1 MIAADTTLA
10 RLFDEHPQLVEFLA
24 TYDPH
29 FEKLRNRQLRRM
41 VAPRVTVAEAAR
53 MAGVDAAKLVAALRH
68 AVGEPEP
75 APDMPTEAAPDVGA
89 PRPAALAGI
98 PPARHAHLDVRADI
112 RDGHEP
118 FAKIMA
124 AVKMLAADQALELRT
139 PFEPVPL
146 YSVLAMRGLA
156 HWAQAHAA
164 GDWSVWFYR
173 DGAGAQPADS
183 GAGAAGPAPA
193 RTVTIDVRELEPPQ
207 PMALVLER
215 LDTLAEDEELEVIH
229 SRRPMFLYPLLDE
242 RGFAHVTD
250 EPGSGIVRIVI
261 RRRAA

>member
-1 MIAADTTLA
+1 MIAGETTLA
-10 RLFDEHPQLVEFLA
+10 RLLDDHPQLVEFLA

-29 FEKLRNRQLRRM
+29 FEKLRNRLLRRVM
-41 VAPRVTVAEAAR
+41 APRVTVAEAAR
-53 MAGVDAAKLVAALRH
+53 MAGVDPDTLVAALRQ
-68 AVGEPEP
+68 AVGEPE
-75 APDMPTEAAPDVGA
+75 AAPRPSAEVA
-89 PRPAALAGI
+89 PEIGLPKPAALAEI

-112 RDGHEP
+112 RSGDEP
-118 FAKIMA
+118 FAKIMS
-124 AVKMLAADQALELRT
+124 AVKTLAADQALELRT
-139 PFEPVPL
+139 PFEPIPL
-146 YSVLAMRGLA
+146 YSMLAKRGFA
-156 HWAQAHAA
+156 HWAQRRAA
-164 GDWSVWFYR
+164 DDWSVWFYR
-173 DGAGAQPADS
+173 DGVDAEHADS

-215 LDTLAEDEELEVIH
+215 LDTLADDEALEVIH

-250 EPGSGIVRIVI
+250 EPAPGTVRIVI

>member
-1 MIAADTTLA
+1 MIAGDTTLA
-10 RLFDEHPQLVEFLA
+10 RLLDEHPQLVEFLA

-29 FEKLRNRQLRRM
+29 FEKLRNRLLRRVM
-41 VAPRVTVAEAAR
+41 APRVTVAEAAR

-75 APDMPTEAAPDVGA
+75 AADTNTEP
-89 PRPAALAGI
+89 PADIGVPKPGALAGI
-98 PPARHAHLDVRADI
+98 PPARHAHLDVRVDI
-112 RDGHEP
+112 RDGNEP

-146 YSVLAMRGLA
+146 YSVLARRGLT
-156 HWAQAHAA
+156 HWAQARAA
-164 GDWSVWFYR
+164 DDWSVWFYHG
-173 DGAGAQPADS
+173 GAGAQRPDS
-183 GAGAAGPAPA
+183 GARAAGPAPA
-193 RTVTIDVRELEPPQ
+193 RTVTIDVRGLEPPQ

-215 LDTLAEDEELEVIH
+215 LDTLADDEQLEVLH
-229 SRRPMFLYPLLDE
+229 SRRPMFLYPQLDE
-242 RGFAHVTD
+242 RGFAYVTD
-250 EPGSGIVRIVI
+250 EPAPGLVRIVI